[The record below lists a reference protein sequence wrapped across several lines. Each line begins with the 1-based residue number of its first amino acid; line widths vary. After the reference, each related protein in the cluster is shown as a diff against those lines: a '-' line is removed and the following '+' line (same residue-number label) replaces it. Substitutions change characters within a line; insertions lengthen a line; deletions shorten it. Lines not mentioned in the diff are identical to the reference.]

1 MKKSVLLGLLSL
13 TVCLFTAC
21 SSDNDEGG
29 EPTPPTV
36 SDKKISSMKTVWGG
50 TGSNGSLATL
60 SYDKQERV
68 IYAKEVFTEKG
79 ETTIS
84 NTNYSYSNTSIEVRS
99 NNSNGYSHSVI
110 YTLDN
115 NKRISKAV
123 LTYNNHAETCEYI
136 YDKNGQLVGITA
148 NGDNVI
154 STFTL
159 SWHNG
164 NINTVI
170 YSEKDIRNG
179 KTTKTIDNYTYT
191 NYPIK
196 NLISVGVVEIPDYLD
211 YILFMQG
218 SFGAYPKNPVQ
229 SMKSST
235 DNSVYTLSYEIDSDG
250 NITKITDSKNRSY
263 TLTWK

>member
-29 EPTPPTV
+29 KTTLPTV
-36 SDKKISSMKTVWGG
+36 SGKKIASINWGG
-50 TGSNGSLATL
+50 EDSERGLTTL

-68 IYAKEVFTEKG
+68 ISVKDVFTEKG

-99 NNSNGYSHSVI
+99 NDSNGSSYSGI

-123 LTYNNHAETCEYI
+123 LTYDNHAETCEYI

-148 NGDNVI
+148 KDGDNV
-154 STFTL
+154 TCTYTL

-170 YSEKDIRNG
+170 CSEKDILDG
-179 KTTKTIDNYTYT
+179 KRTKTIDNYTYT

-196 NLISVGVVEIPDYLD
+196 NLISVGVVNIHDYLD

-229 SMKSST
+229 SMKSSI
-235 DNSVYTLSYEIDSDG
+235 DNSVYTLNYEIDSDG
-250 NITKITDSKNRSY
+250 DITKITDSKNRSY